1 MVSKTIDVGSIP
13 ARSAIIFNIFNDLS
27 MDRKELISS
36 SAYWLAQFQID
47 FFRIVKE
54 YQLINDL
61 DKWQLQSDLDISE
74 YTLNQILSG
83 DAYLTFNEI
92 CKLSVK
98 MNKAPKLTFVD
109 LDTIK

>member
-1 MVSKTIDVGSIP
+1 
-13 ARSAIIFNIFNDLS
+13 

-61 DKWQLQSDLDISE
+61 DKWQLQSDLDITE
-74 YTLNQILSG
+74 HKLNQILLKLIDLVG
-83 DAYLTFNEI
+83 DKSIISEVEELI
-92 CKLSVK
+92 
-98 MNKAPKLTFVD
+98 APYDEPKEALEQ
-109 LDTIK
+109 LKELISSS

>member
-1 MVSKTIDVGSIP
+1 MK
-13 ARSAIIFNIFNDLS
+13 RKDL
-27 MDRKELISS
+27 LNSS
-36 SAYWLAQFQID
+36 TYWLTQFQID

-74 YTLNQILSG
+74 HKLNQILSG
-83 DAYLTFNEI
+83 EAYLTFDEI
-92 CKLSVK
+92 CNLSVK

-109 LDTIK
+109 LDTVK

>member
-1 MVSKTIDVGSIP
+1 MWVRFLPDLQLF
-13 ARSAIIFNIFNDLS
+13 FNIFNDLI

-36 SAYWLAQFQID
+36 SEYWLAQFQID

-54 YQLINDL
+54 YQLINGF

-74 YTLNQILSG
+74 YTLNQILAG

-92 CKLSVK
+92 CKLCVK
-98 MNKAPKLTFVD
+98 MNKAPKLSFVD
-109 LDTIK
+109 LDTIE

>member
-1 MVSKTIDVGSIP
+1 
-13 ARSAIIFNIFNDLS
+13 

-36 SAYWLAQFQID
+36 PAYWLAQFQID

-61 DKWQLQSDLDISE
+61 DKWQLQSELDISE

-92 CKLSVK
+92 CNLSVK

-109 LDTIK
+109 LTPSNLFIAFSTLAEQAEQVMPVTLNFSFI